1 MEEGA
6 SGLTRRQFVGRSG
19 GAVGLLS
26 LVSVGWP
33 AERLASALASSFAL
47 APARAATYAALVDA
61 LALAPEA
68 GVVDPG
74 QSRAAMASW
83 YPAAPKATRAYID
96 AVLDSLAQPAFTGRR
111 PSERLVL
118 LRYWTGHGRHGAPAS
133 AVLLGVPPT
142 DPDTDTPAPSLAYL
156 QP

>member
-6 SGLTRRQFVGRSG
+6 SGVTRRQFVGRSG

-26 LVSVGWP
+26 LISLGWP
-33 AERLASALASSFAL
+33 AGRLASALASSSAL
-47 APARAATYAALVDA
+47 SPARAATYGALVDA

-74 QSRAAMASW
+74 RSRAAMDAW
-83 YPAAPKATRAYID
+83 YAAAPNATRDYIN
-96 AVLDSLAQPAFTGRR
+96 AVLDSLAQASFTGRR
-111 PSERLVL
+111 PSDRLVQ
-118 LRYWTGHGRHGAPAS
+118 LRSWTRRGRHGAGAS
-133 AVLLGVPPT
+133 AVLLGAPVT
-142 DPDTDTPAPSLAYL
+142 NPDTDTPAPSLAYL